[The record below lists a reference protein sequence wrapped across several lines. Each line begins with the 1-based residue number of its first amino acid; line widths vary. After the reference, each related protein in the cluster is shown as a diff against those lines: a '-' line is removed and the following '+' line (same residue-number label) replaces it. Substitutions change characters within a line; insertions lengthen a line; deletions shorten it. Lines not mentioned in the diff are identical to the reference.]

1 MRQSRNHSFEK
12 KLAAAVSVVNLLNAA
27 APIALPYVTVTRD
40 IGAAGATTESLSDA
54 AARALYGTAEA
65 NTTTVHSGE
74 HLSVDILSAGDTQI
88 IESGGY
94 GEVFP
99 KEHFGPPPFSGG
111 KNYGTQSVGNGGT
124 GVIYTNSGTQIVESG
139 GSASI
144 NMNYGTQTLRQGANG
159 DAGSIYNNA
168 SQTIASGAKGKCDA
182 IWGSQIISS
191 GGTGRSTNL
200 IYAGGTQSVL
210 EGGTGYANIIY
221 GGRQNISAKATG
233 SAAQIIGEEN
243 TGGTIIAFGSQ
254 TIYGGTGIADYM
266 PFGGKQEVSGGLGVV
281 NLVSGGD
288 QAVMSG
294 GTGVIATLDSGSQ
307 TIFSMGGMTAS
318 GMIETMKNGE
328 QIVWPGCAG
337 LVKVMS
343 GGTQNLQKGGTGVVS
358 TMSGGTQLIS
368 ASAKGTVKTLSGGG
382 TQVIQNGGVGSVGA
396 LAGGIVELNPGGRI
410 SGALQGHG
418 TVSGDMNLP
427 YAELVASGGT
437 LNTDALNVKS
447 VTIAN
452 GGSININ
459 GNLTADLVS
468 IATDV
473 TSYGKGWPVTL
484 QGASNRI
491 GVMDFTSATA
501 TAMKDLEDH
510 LYNIAVATVG
520 SIDSLQ
526 VARNGKTATL
536 KPYGS
541 VEIYSGRETAVPAPS
556 VTVGFNAV
564 HTIEHHDSLIQYD
577 IKKTYT
583 DATFDGVIPWNP
595 KGTYLTLARGNCGQ
609 NFEINLANLGFS
621 FTNGDER
628 ELRKGASMT
637 LLAGLPYSA
646 RISRNAPF
654 SLPVTCS
661 GMNTD
666 LSGTIKGSSSVTAG
680 EAKYTVNSV
689 TLDKVSVKTVT
700 LAPDMV
706 PRYWTPSSSV
716 IRVDTDGLDV
726 GPGDAPHGETTLLFG
741 IGAYDFFFYSIIT
754 GPYRYTDKASFTH
767 EKNGVTLSGTWS
779 RGVRAA
785 SDGSSLVFVSGK
797 MTANNVGL
805 GNMAWGT
812 PRALPA
818 DLDCDFRRA
827 AIDATNLAFTNLG
840 TDLTAGSTTYLLTG
854 ADNLAAKASIT
865 GAAHSQDF
873 SATAGNGVSLGAT
886 LAGTVSTEKDAIKY
900 TADSVTLNDVALAGW
915 NGKTGEVPESW
926 VKNSAGV
933 AIDTDNMS
941 IHPEDLASRNTNIL
955 TGSAGFFSDASLRG
969 NNIYRENADF
979 SSTRNGVTL
988 SGNWSRGVT
997 VENGGQDLVFRA
1009 GDVFVDNIAL
1019 GTIPWKDGA
1028 SLRPKA
1034 GIAAINY
1041 AKVTGVD
1048 TANFAVANPA
1058 NAAPGESVT
1067 LLTANSTLKDM
1078 ATEAKATYSYSP
1090 VSGVNVTGALNGD
1103 LVAAGG
1109 SLTFTALSNEA
1120 SNIAFRGVN
1129 WTGDTPLM
1137 SRPKNISFNG
1147 AAVDASQIAFM
1158 NVSTLKKGDVTTL
1171 VSNFGGAPGAI
1182 IGDKYRIG
1190 TTLEGDG
1197 HASVDWNDLVFTVE
1211 SEPRAAEQTHNALMG
1226 AGAGMV
1232 ALSAGND
1239 FITDAAGGLGQASN
1253 TGSDGVAVYAQMG
1266 GGATRQETGSH
1277 IDVHGWN
1284 AILAL
1289 GHKNEKEKSAFEY
1302 GAFFEYGNGNYTTH
1316 NGDLRG
1322 DGSVRYTGGGLL
1334 AKWTAKHGLYV
1345 EGSLRAGNIHGET
1358 NGVLRDVNGAPY
1370 GYDTDAPYWGL
1381 HLGVGRELD
1390 LGHDNTLDV
1399 YGKYFMNRRNGVDFT
1414 AGEGR
1419 YDLDALTSHILR
1431 VGARYTMKRNNWNF
1445 YGGLAYEHELDGKAG
1460 GTVSNGI
1467 ISAPIRGTDPTGGSV
1482 RMELGATMKPEN
1494 SPWSL
1499 DLNVAGFAG
1508 KKQGVTGG
1516 VSVSFMF

>member
-1 MRQSRNHSFEK
+1 MRKSRNHSFEK

-74 HLSVDILSAGDTQI
+74 TSTIHILSSGD
-88 IESGGY
+88 
-94 GEVFP
+94 
-99 KEHFGPPPFSGG
+99 
-111 KNYGTQSVGNGGT
+111 
-124 GVIYTNSGTQIVESG
+124 TQIVESG
-139 GSASI
+139 GTARIFPTQYPYFTDGINYGTQIVQNGGMAYITLNSGAQIIESGGSANSD
-144 NMNYGTQTLRQGANG
+144 MNYGTQTLQPGAYG
-159 DAGSIYNNA
+159 AAGHIYANA
-168 SQTIASGAKGKCDA
+168 SQTIASGAKGRCDRLGGA
-182 IWGSQIISS
+182 QIISS
-191 GGTGRSTNL
+191 GGMGRSTDK
-200 IYAGGTQSVL
+200 IYPGGTQSVL
-210 EGGTGYANIIY
+210 SGGTGYANVIA
-221 GGRQNISAKATG
+221 GGRQLISAGGMG
-233 SAAQIIGEEN
+233 SAAEVTLED
-243 TGGTIIAFGSQ
+243 GGTRHGYQ
-254 TIYGGTGIADYM
+254 RIYGGTGIADLIPY
-266 PFGGKQEVSGGLGVV
+266 GGHQEVSGGLGVV

-318 GMIETMKNGE
+318 GMVETMKNGE

-382 TQVIQNGGVGSVGA
+382 TQVIMNGAVGSVGT
-396 LAGGIVELNPGGRI
+396 LAGGVVELNPGGRI

-501 TAMKDLEDH
+501 TAMKDVDDH

-595 KGTYLTLARGNCGQ
+595 KATYLTLARGNCGQ

-621 FTNGDER
+621 FTDGDER

-646 RISRNAPF
+646 RISRNAPS

-689 TLDKVSVKTVT
+689 TLDKVSVKAVT

-827 AIDATNLAFTNLG
+827 AIDATNLTFTNLG

-854 ADNLAAKASIT
+854 ADDLAAKANIT
-865 GAAHSQDF
+865 GAAHRQDF
-873 SATAGNGVSLGAT
+873 SATAGNGVSLGAHGG
-886 LAGTVSTEKDAIKY
+886 LRHAERRRPGGLERQNRRSARK
-900 TADSVTLNDVALAGW
+900 L
-915 NGKTGEVPESW
+915 GEEQR
-926 VKNSAGV
+926 GRRRRYRQYE
-933 AIDTDNMS
+933 
-941 IHPEDLASRNTNIL
+941 HP
-955 TGSAGFFSDASLRG
+955 
-969 NNIYRENADF
+969 
-979 SSTRNGVTL
+979 
-988 SGNWSRGVT
+988 SRGSGKP
-997 VENGGQDLVFRA
+997 EHEHPDR
-1009 GDVFVDNIAL
+1009 
-1019 GTIPWKDGA
+1019 
-1028 SLRPKA
+1028 LRR
-1034 GIAAINY
+1034 
-1041 AKVTGVD
+1041 
-1048 TANFAVANPA
+1048 F
-1058 NAAPGESVT
+1058 
-1067 LLTANSTLKDM
+1067 LLRRFPSREQHLQGKRRLQQHA
-1078 ATEAKATYSYSP
+1078 ERRY
-1090 VSGVNVTGALNGD
+1090 
-1103 LVAAGG
+1103 
-1109 SLTFTALSNEA
+1109 
-1120 SNIAFRGVN
+1120 AFR
-1129 WTGDTPLM
+1129 
-1137 SRPKNISFNG
+1137 
-1147 AAVDASQIAFM
+1147 
-1158 NVSTLKKGDVTTL
+1158 
-1171 VSNFGGAPGAI
+1171 
-1182 IGDKYRIG
+1182 
-1190 TTLEGDG
+1190 
-1197 HASVDWNDLVFTVE
+1197 
-1211 SEPRAAEQTHNALMG
+1211 
-1226 AGAGMV
+1226 
-1232 ALSAGND
+1232 
-1239 FITDAAGGLGQASN
+1239 
-1253 TGSDGVAVYAQMG
+1253 
-1266 GGATRQETGSH
+1266 
-1277 IDVHGWN
+1277 
-1284 AILAL
+1284 
-1289 GHKNEKEKSAFEY
+1289 
-1302 GAFFEYGNGNYTTH
+1302 
-1316 NGDLRG
+1316 
-1322 DGSVRYTGGGLL
+1322 
-1334 AKWTAKHGLYV
+1334 
-1345 EGSLRAGNIHGET
+1345 
-1358 NGVLRDVNGAPY
+1358 
-1370 GYDTDAPYWGL
+1370 
-1381 HLGVGRELD
+1381 
-1390 LGHDNTLDV
+1390 
-1399 YGKYFMNRRNGVDFT
+1399 
-1414 AGEGR
+1414 
-1419 YDLDALTSHILR
+1419 
-1431 VGARYTMKRNNWNF
+1431 
-1445 YGGLAYEHELDGKAG
+1445 
-1460 GTVSNGI
+1460 
-1467 ISAPIRGTDPTGGSV
+1467 
-1482 RMELGATMKPEN
+1482 
-1494 SPWSL
+1494 
-1499 DLNVAGFAG
+1499 
-1508 KKQGVTGG
+1508 
-1516 VSVSFMF
+1516 